1 MLKFVMIINRYIYKF
16 RARLAMNL
24 VWFGPYWK
32 TFENLR
38 AQSILY
44 DVGKGQ
50 LEETRLSRGLYGQGR
65 PQGS

>member
-1 MLKFVMIINRYIYKF
+1 MIINISF
-16 RARLAMNL
+16 GL
-24 VWFGPYWK
+24 VSQVPVHPYWE

-44 DVGKGQ
+44 DVGEGQ
-50 LEETRLSRGLYGQGR
+50 LEQTRPYRGLHGQGR

>member
-1 MLKFVMIINRYIYKF
+1 
-16 RARLAMNL
+16 MNL